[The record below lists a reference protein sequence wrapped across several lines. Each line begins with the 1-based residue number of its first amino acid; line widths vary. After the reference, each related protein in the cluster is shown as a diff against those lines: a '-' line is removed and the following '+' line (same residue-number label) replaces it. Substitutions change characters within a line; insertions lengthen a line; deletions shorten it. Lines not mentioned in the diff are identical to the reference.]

1 MLRIRRLLSHR
12 EEEVCLIFASSV
24 LQQSTRLTVR
34 VNLPLPWNGF
44 YPAEAVKNPRTLPMR
59 IGSAARTLLK
69 AGQEMSDLGPKIQV
83 LQYCDPHGRQ
93 TSLQSL
99 LDTTPPKRVPVL
111 WDGSAPAPSKE
122 RFPPPRHTAVD
133 PAAYMVGRICSRPRV
148 PL

>member
-59 IGSAARTLLK
+59 TGPAARDAVESR
-69 AGQEMSDLGPKIQV
+69 AGNV
-83 LQYCDPHGRQ
+83 
-93 TSLQSL
+93 
-99 LDTTPPKRVPVL
+99 
-111 WDGSAPAPSKE
+111 
-122 RFPPPRHTAVD
+122 
-133 PAAYMVGRICSRPRV
+133 
-148 PL
+148 